1 MNNPYLILRVTPEAS
16 DAEIRRAYLEGVRE
30 FPPER
35 EPARFQAI
43 ARAYELIRDEPA
55 RLRYY
60 LFHHELPGAT
70 PVETFA
76 NYCAAAPAPKPLP
89 FEEMKA
95 FLRACSTT

>member
-1 MNNPYLILRVTPEAS
+1 MNNPYLILRVPPEAG
-16 DAEIRRAYLEGVRE
+16 DAEIRRAYLDGVRE

-35 EPARFQAI
+35 EPERFQAI

-60 LFHHELPGAT
+60 LFHREPPGAT
-70 PVETFA
+70 PGETFA
-76 NYCAAAPAPKPLP
+76 NFCAAALVPQPLP

>member
-1 MNNPYLILRVTPEAS
+1 MNNPYLILRVTPDAG
-16 DAEIRRAYLEGVRE
+16 DAEIRKAYLDGVRAS
-30 FPPER
+30 PPER
-35 EPARFQAI
+35 EPERFQAI

-60 LFHHELPGAT
+60 LFKRDLPAAT

-76 NYCAAAPAPKPLP
+76 EYCAAAPAPKPLP